1 MIMAKANPIEV
12 QKALKGINYPANRDT
27 VVKQARKNHA
37 DRGLVDTF
45 EHLRRNRYDGPNDV
59 EKEVF
64 GS

>member
-1 MIMAKANPIEV
+1 MAKTNPIEV
-12 QKALKGINYPANRDT
+12 QKALRGINYPANRDT
-27 VVKQARKNHA
+27 VVQQARKNHA

-45 EHLRRNRYDGPNDV
+45 AHLRRDRYNGPNDV